1 MTATLDEFYRE
12 YIPALERGNAA
23 LFVGAGL
30 SKAIGLKDWR
40 EFLRDIADEVGLEV
54 DRETDLLSL
63 AQFHVNRNQ
72 GNRHRINQRILNEF
86 TEDVEPSE
94 NHRLIAD
101 LPLSAIWTTNYDPLI
116 EDTLEAAGK
125 RVDVK
130 RRTKDL
136 PNYLS
141 HRDSVLYKMHGD
153 ATLPDEAILTK
164 DDYIKYYAT
173 HQPFLDALKVDLTQ
187 KRFLFLGFS
196 FTDPNIDW
204 VVHRLWLTYETGSP
218 VHYCLMRSPQRADY
232 KKKAD
237 YDYETRKF
245 VLRCEDLARYGIKVV
260 VIENYGTV
268 TEILQ
273 ELKRR
278 SRGKDIFISGSAFDY
293 SPLGQPQIERL
304 SRRLGQEIIKQGYN
318 LVSGYGL
325 GIGGAVII
333 GAMETLS
340 SEKHSDI
347 SRRTTLRP
355 FPQYFAND
363 TERKEFFTHYRQ
375 EMISNAG
382 FCVFLSGN
390 KDSGDGKT
398 SVIADGV
405 LEEFRIARSL
415 EKYPIPIGATGHA
428 AREIW
433 EEVNSHLKDIF
444 SDVDVR
450 REFAILGNEHQPEEK
465 LIEAVFHIIKK
476 TTSKRNRAVKKA
488 KSRG

>member
-30 SKAIGLKDWR
+30 SKATGLKDWR
-40 EFLRDIADEVGLEV
+40 EFLRDIAEDVGLEV

-63 AQFHVNRNQ
+63 AQYHVNRNQ
-72 GNRHRINQRILNEF
+72 QNRHRINQRILNEF
-86 TEDVEPSE
+86 TQDVEPGE

-101 LPLSAIWTTNYDPLI
+101 LPLSAVWTTNYDPLI

-136 PNYLS
+136 PNHLS
-141 HRDSVLYKMHGD
+141 QRDLVLYKMHGD

-164 DDYIKYYAT
+164 DDYIKYHAT
-173 HQPFLDALKVDLTQ
+173 HQPFLDTLKVDLTQ
-187 KRFLFLGFS
+187 KRFLFVGFS

-204 VVHRLWLTYETGSP
+204 VLHRLWLTYETNSP
-218 VHYCLMRSPQRADY
+218 VHYCLMRRPQRADY
-232 KKKAD
+232 RKSAD
-237 YDYETRKF
+237 YDYENRKF
-245 VLRCEDLARYGIKVV
+245 TLRCDDLVRYGIKV
-260 VIENYGTV
+260 IAIDDHSTI
-268 TEILQ
+268 TEVLR
-273 ELKRR
+273 ELKLR
-278 SRGKDIFISGSAFDY
+278 SRSKDIFVSGSAFDY
-293 SPLGQPQIERL
+293 APLGQFQIERL

-318 LVSGYGL
+318 LISGYGL

-340 SEKHSDI
+340 HDKHSDP

-355 FPQYFAND
+355 FPQHFSND
-363 TERKEFFTHYRQ
+363 TERREFFTRYRQ

-398 SVIADGV
+398 SIIADGV
-405 LEEFRIARSL
+405 LEEFHVARSL
-415 EKYPIPIGATGHA
+415 NKYPIPIGATGHA

-433 EEVNSHLKDIF
+433 QEVNSNLKDFYPDI
-444 SDVDVR
+444 DAHA
-450 REFAILGNEHQPEEK
+450 EFAILGDDRQSEENLVK
-465 LIEAVFHIIKK
+465 AVFNVIEKTAKK
-476 TTSKRNRAVKKA
+476 KNGRAVKKA
-488 KSRG
+488 K